1 MIDDDR
7 VSQRAED
14 LLPEELAA
22 GSDDPKAQA
31 EALLADSEDREHYRE
46 TAPDLRIDHR
56 TSDEA
61 AATGDE
67 AAATG
72 E

>member
-7 VSQRAED
+7 VSSRAEE

-22 GSDDPKAQA
+22 GSEDPKAQA
-31 EALLADSEDREHYRE
+31 EALLQDSDDREHYRE
-46 TAPDLRIDHR
+46 SAPDLRIDHR

-61 AATGDE
+61 AATGE
-67 AAATG
+67 
-72 E
+72 

>member
-7 VSQRAED
+7 VNARAGE

-22 GSDDPKAQA
+22 GSEDPKAQA
-31 EALLADSEDREHYRE
+31 EAILQDSDDRES
-46 TAPDLRIDHR
+46 APDLRIDHR
-56 TSDEA
+56 TSAET
-61 AATGDE
+61 AT
-67 AAATG
+67 TG

>member
-1 MIDDDR
+1 MIDDER
-7 VSQRAED
+7 VNSRAAD
-14 LLPEELAA
+14 LLPEELTA

-46 TAPDLRIDHR
+46 TAPDLRIEHR

-61 AATGDE
+61 AATGE
-67 AAATG
+67 
-72 E
+72 

>member
-7 VSQRAED
+7 VNSRAEE

-31 EALLADSEDREHYRE
+31 EALLQDSDDREHYRE
-46 TAPDLRIDHR
+46 SAPDLRIDRR

-61 AATGDE
+61 AATGE
-67 AAATG
+67 
-72 E
+72 

>member
-7 VSQRAED
+7 VTSRADE

-22 GSDDPKAQA
+22 GSEDPQAQA
-31 EALLADSEDREHYRE
+31 EALLQDSDDREHYRE
-46 TAPDLRIDHR
+46 SSPDLRIDHR
-56 TSDEA
+56 TSAES
-61 AATGDE
+61 
-67 AAATG
+67 AATG

>member
-1 MIDDDR
+1 MIDEERVEDR
-7 VSQRAED
+7 AAL

-31 EALLADSEDREHYRE
+31 EALLRDSDDREHYRE
-46 TAPDLRIDHR
+46 TAPDLRIERR

-61 AATGDE
+61 AS
-67 AAATG
+67 
-72 E
+72 

>member
-7 VSQRAED
+7 VNSRAGE

-22 GSDDPKAQA
+22 GSEDPKAQA
-31 EALLADSEDREHYRE
+31 EAVLEDSDDREHYRE
-46 TAPDLRIDHR
+46 PSPDLRIDHR
-56 TSDEA
+56 TS
-61 AATGDE
+61 TE

>member
-1 MIDDDR
+1 MIDDER
-7 VSQRAED
+7 VNQRAEE

-22 GSDDPKAQA
+22 GSEDPKAQA
-31 EALLADSEDREHYRE
+31 EALLQDSNDRERYRE
-46 TAPDLRIDHR
+46 SSPDLRIDHR
-56 TSDEA
+56 TSA
-61 AATGDE
+61 E

>member
-7 VSQRAED
+7 VQDRAAL

-22 GSDDPKAQA
+22 GSDDPQAQA
-31 EALLADSEDREHYRE
+31 EALLRDSDDREKYRE
-46 TAPDLRIDHR
+46 TTPDLRIEHR

-61 AATGDE
+61 AS
-67 AAATG
+67 
-72 E
+72 

>member
-7 VSQRAED
+7 VSSRAEE
-14 LLPEELAA
+14 LLPEELTA

-31 EALLADSEDREHYRE
+31 EALLQDSDDREHYRE
-46 TAPDLRIDHR
+46 SSPDLRIDHR
-56 TSDEA
+56 TS
-61 AATGDE
+61 TE

>member
-1 MIDDDR
+1 MIDDERVHDR
-7 VSQRAED
+7 AA

-31 EALLADSEDREHYRE
+31 EALLRDSDDREKYRE
-46 TAPDLRIDHR
+46 TTPDLRIEHR

-61 AATGDE
+61 AS
-67 AAATG
+67 
-72 E
+72 